1 MGTLDTFS
9 KSYYSG
15 VQGTVPAILQELN
28 KPLLKENKC
37 VEKVGL
43 GHKEWGQAL
52 NEARLSTSYRQNF
65 APRGEN
71 GLLSLGQEKT
81 P

>member
-1 MGTLDTFS
+1 M
-9 KSYYSG
+9 
-15 VQGTVPAILQELN
+15 QGTVPAILQELN

-37 VEKVGL
+37 VEVGL

-52 NEARLSTSYRQNF
+52 NEARLSTSYRQSL

-81 P
+81 PLTRSVRKREQRRET